1 MNCSFNKTG
10 QNWSIVQL
18 SGFSMGK
25 TPMSRFSMSRPDKLR
40 LVSYLAPNMFGFYE
54 AVGAYLSR
62 VLGIETQLGQSEY
75 DPLEDP
81 MMRDDKLDIAF
92 ICGLPFARRHKVVSS
107 QLQALVA
114 PVMQASR
121 YENRPVYFSDMIVN
135 AQSNLQ
141 SFDDLAGKTWCYND
155 LGSNSGYNLVRQ
167 RLMQGGYPSCFF
179 GKVIQSGSHQRSI
192 RLVVEGQADCSAIDS
207 TVLEQEL
214 RDFPEL
220 SPHLA
225 VIESIG
231 PCPMPPV
238 VAAQHLG
245 SDLINCLLSALC
257 QPDAELQVAMTRSH
271 IQRYVPVQSED
282 YTQLAA
288 MYDTAVET
296 GYEVL
301 S

>member
-1 MNCSFNKTG
+1 
-10 QNWSIVQL
+10 
-18 SGFSMGK
+18 
-25 TPMSRFSMSRPDKLR
+25 MSQPSKLR

-62 VLGIETQLGQSEY
+62 VLDIETQLEQSQY

-81 MMRDDKLDIAF
+81 MMLQNRLDIAF
-92 ICGLPFARRHKVVSS
+92 ICGLPFARRHTVVSN

-121 YENRPVYFSDMIVN
+121 YENRPVYFSDIIVK
-135 AQSNLQ
+135 ADSNLL

-167 RLMQGGYPSCFF
+167 RLIQGGYPSSFF
-179 GKVIQSGSHQRSI
+179 GKAIPSGSHQRSI
-192 RLVVEGQADCSAIDS
+192 RLVIEGQADCSAIDS

-214 RDFPEL
+214 RDFPKL
-220 SPHLA
+220 SSHLR

-238 VAAQHLG
+238 VAAQRLG
-245 SDLINCLLSALC
+245 SAFLESLQLALC
-257 QPDAELQVAMTRSH
+257 QPDAELQAAMARSH
-271 IQRYVPVQSED
+271 VQRYVPVHSED
-282 YTQLAA
+282 YAQLAT
-288 MYDTAVET
+288 MYDSAVEA
-296 GYEVL
+296 GYKSLV
-301 S
+301 SS